1 MVSSQQG
8 ICNQINFVGFYQ
20 NTVWKYTKQHD
31 IISLGFELESYF
43 SRTPSIYFLLAFDLV
58 CAKTNTT
65 ANYHTLTTPYISQ
78 TDGNGLIFFSFTV
91 YYQVCTKTKAFKRI
105 FSQQINLSLQENKT
119 STFDFVLQFV
129 ISNKW

>member
-1 MVSSQQG
+1 MDSSFFSQQMPYCLATLLVYMALMP
-8 ICNQINFVGFYQ
+8 ISKLKPVHKHYPWRFQ
-20 NTVWKYTKQHD
+20 NLPHTYTKQHD

-43 SRTPSIYFLLAFDLV
+43 SRTSSIYFLLAFDLV

-91 YYQVCTKTKAFKRI
+91 YYQ
-105 FSQQINLSLQENKT
+105 SMY
-119 STFDFVLQFV
+119 
-129 ISNKW
+129 